1 MSQPVDLGVEQRM
14 LDEDE
19 QPPKRRLFGFLT
31 PHALQIPTEEEKKIT
46 ERIGEGVL
54 P

>member
-1 MSQPVDLGVEQRM
+1 M

-31 PHALQIPTEEEKKIT
+31 PHAVQIPAEEEKKET
-46 ERIGEGVL
+46 ENIVQLRAEED
-54 P
+54 

>member
-1 MSQPVDLGVEQRM
+1 M

-31 PHALQIPTEEEKKIT
+31 PHAVQIPTEEEKKET
-46 ERIGEGVL
+46 ENIVQLRAEED
-54 P
+54 